1 MTGVLLINMGAPE
14 MECEIKQFLRSM
26 FLDKH
31 IIPAPYFIRN
41 LLSLYISNTRYKK
54 SWARYQQIGG
64 TPLKRNTLELAYT
77 LQNKIGDNYLVKA
90 AYSYSEPT
98 IKQAIDDFMK
108 DGINNIIVIPLYP
121 QASIT
126 TTESVIYDLNKSI
139 NKYNSKNSN
148 CHAEFISASLTN
160 RHAEFISASI
170 NTEIPK
176 QVRNDV
182 IKVRN
187 DKKKSFGKPTNL
199 NIKIIPEFYSNKL
212 FIDYWKE
219 LITNHIKK
227 NNLTK
232 PFLLFSAHSI
242 PLSFIKKG
250 DTYQKSIEE
259 SAKLIS
265 QAAELD
271 YSFSYQSQMN
281 EKKWLGPSTE
291 KKLEDLKNKGYNEVV
306 IIPISFVC
314 ENLETKY
321 DLDTIIVPKFNSNN
335 FNVSRVEIPAV
346 KDKFVEMIIY
356 LIHS

>member
-1 MTGVLLINMGAPE
+1 MNKEMKGILLINMGAPE
-14 MECEIKQFLRSM
+14 SECEVKYFLRSM

-54 SWARYQQIGG
+54 SWARYEQIGG

-77 LQNKIGDNYLVKA
+77 LQNKIGENYLVKV
-90 AYSYSEPT
+90 AYSYSETT
-98 IKQAIDDFMK
+98 IKQAIDNFVK
-108 DGINNIIVIPLYP
+108 NGINNIIAIPLYP

-139 NKYNSKNSN
+139 NEYS
-148 CHAEFISASLTN
+148 N
-160 RHAEFISASI
+160 RHAELDSAS
-170 NTEIPK
+170 NSSQMKIPK
-176 QVRNDV
+176 QVRNDAKMGF
-182 IKVRN
+182 IE
-187 DKKKSFGKPTNL
+187 STHL
-199 NIKIIPEFYSNKL
+199 NIIPEFYSNQL
-212 FIDYWKE
+212 FIDYWNE
-219 LITNHIKK
+219 LITNHIKT
-227 NNLTK
+227 NNLSK

-250 DTYQKSIEE
+250 DTYQKAIEA

-265 QAAELD
+265 QSL
-271 YSFSYQSQMN
+271 SLNHKVSYQSQLN
-281 EKKWLGPSTE
+281 EKTWLGPNTVNV
-291 KKLEDLKNKGYNEVV
+291 LTDLKNKGYKEVV

-321 DLDTIIVPKFNSNN
+321 DLDLQIVPQFNSKD

-346 KDKFVEMIIY
+346 NEKFVEM
-356 LIHS
+356 LISFLRL